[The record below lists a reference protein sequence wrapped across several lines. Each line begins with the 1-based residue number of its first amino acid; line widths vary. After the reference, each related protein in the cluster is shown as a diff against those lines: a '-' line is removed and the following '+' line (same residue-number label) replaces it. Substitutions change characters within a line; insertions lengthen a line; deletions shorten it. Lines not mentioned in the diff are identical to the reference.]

1 MFIAELFTIA
11 RTGKQPKC
19 PSIEESIKKRCGPY
33 VKGFAGGSDGKES
46 AYNAEHP
53 ALIPGSGKSSGEGKG
68 NPLQYSCPEK
78 SMDGGAW
85 QATGH
90 GATKEFTHIYMIE
103 CYSAMKKNEI
113 ISFVTT
119 WIDLEIVI
127 LSEVSQTERQI

>member
-53 ALIPGSGKSSGEGKG
+53 ALIPGSGKSSGEGNG
-68 NPLQYSCPEK
+68 NPLQYSFLENPT
-78 SMDGGAW
+78 DRGALR
-85 QATGH
+85 ATVPRGCRVRH
-90 GATKEFTHIYMIE
+90 
-103 CYSAMKKNEI
+103 
-113 ISFVTT
+113 
-119 WIDLEIVI
+119 D
-127 LSEVSQTERQI
+127 

>member
-1 MFIAELFTIA
+1 
-11 RTGKQPKC
+11 
-19 PSIEESIKKRCGPY
+19 
-33 VKGFAGGSDGKES
+33 
-46 AYNAEHP
+46 
-53 ALIPGSGKSSGEGKG
+53 
-68 NPLQYSCPEK
+68 
-78 SMDGGAW
+78 MDGGAW